1 MTAASEHPG
10 VEAWARHVS
19 PQLSRLLGVLGYGR
33 VLVRG
38 RGIYLYDSE
47 GRMYLDA
54 LAGYG
59 TFNLGH
65 NHPRLLKRLC
75 EVLTAE
81 TVHFVHTGPALGA
94 GALGAALAQRVAA
107 PLEITLLSS
116 SGAEAVEA
124 GLKVA
129 CAATRRREVVYCEGG
144 FHGTNLGVLSIMGAP
159 RMRAPFE
166 AMLAPTRAV
175 PFGALEPLERALRGR
190 KVAAF
195 VVEPV
200 QAEGGVVL
208 PPPGYLAAAQELCR
222 RAGTVL
228 VLDEVQTGIG
238 RTGTMWAYQQEGFV
252 PDVLVLAKALSGGVV
267 PVAATLLSR
276 ELHDRA
282 YGGMDR
288 FDLHGSTFAG
298 GALACAAACA
308 TLEIADDEGL
318 PARSQARGAQLLA
331 TLRRGVSDHPLV
343 KAVRGR
349 GLLVG
354 IELGQTERGLR
365 GLVTRALVDGLSERV
380 FGQWLA
386 LKLLERGVLVQ
397 PAAQR
402 WNVLKLEPPLTIDE
416 AQTDSLANVV
426 IEVLEDFRQPA
437 RTLADVARR
446 VGRQWRQGWAY

>member
-10 VEAWARHVS
+10 AAAWARHVS
-19 PQLSRLLGVLGYGR
+19 PQFARLLGVLGYGR

-38 RGIYLYDSE
+38 RGSWLWDSE
-47 GRMYLDA
+47 GRSYLDA

-65 NHPRLLKRLC
+65 NHPRLLERLR
-75 EVLTAE
+75 EVLAADP
-81 TVHFVHTGPALGA
+81 VHFVHTGPALGA
-94 GALGAALAQRVAA
+94 GALGQALAGRVAP
-107 PLEITLLSS
+107 PLELTLLSS

-129 CAATRRREVVYCEGG
+129 CAATRRREVVYCQGG

-159 RMRAPFE
+159 RMRRPFE
-166 AMLAPTRAV
+166 AMLAPARAV

-200 QAEGGVVL
+200 QAEGGVML

-228 VLDEVQTGIG
+228 VLDEVQTGLG
-238 RTGTMWAYQQEGFV
+238 RTGTLWAYQQEGLV

-308 TLEIADDEGL
+308 TLELVDDEGL
-318 PARSQARGAQLLA
+318 AERSRTLGARLLQALTRGLA
-331 TLRRGVSDHPLV
+331 GHPLV

-354 IELGQTERGLR
+354 IELGHTERGLR
-365 GLVTRALVDGLSERV
+365 GLMTRALVDGLSERV

-386 LKLLERGVLVQ
+386 LELLERGVLAQ
-397 PAAQR
+397 PAALR
-402 WNVLKLEPPLTIDE
+402 WNVLKLEPPLIVDE
-416 AQTDSLANVV
+416 AEVDQLARVV
-426 IEVLEDFRQPA
+426 VEALEVCREPA
-437 RTLADVARR
+437 RMMAAIARR